1 MKEKFY
7 AEAFGEYMKRLQPY
21 CKLQLT
27 EAPEQ
32 RLSESPSPKELEK
45 ALDREAEDIL
55 AAHLPELAGAGAEAV
70 GAAGYAYPVTASLE
84 ERCWFPT
91 KAYGDFALPAGQYT
105 ALRLEIGAGAGQNW
119 WCVVFP
125 PLCLAPTG
133 GTWAETAAQ
142 AGLTEQEAALVT
154 GGSDGYEIR
163 FRALELVE
171 QFRRWLEG

>member
-55 AAHLPELAGAGAEAV
+55 AAIP
-70 GAAGYAYPVTASLE
+70 
-84 ERCWFPT
+84 
-91 KAYGDFALPAGQYT
+91 GDSY
-105 ALRLEIGAGAGQNW
+105 
-119 WCVVFP
+119 V
-125 PLCLAPTG
+125 
-133 GTWAETAAQ
+133 
-142 AGLTEQEAALVT
+142 AALCIEGRELSSEALAELVFKVEGSGRPRMCFII
-154 GGSDGYEIR
+154 GGSYGMSPR
-163 FRALELVE
+163 VKARADLKLSMSPMTFPHHLARVMLAE
-171 QFRRWLEG
+171 QLYRSFKIIEGSRYHK

>member
-55 AAHLPELAGAGAEAV
+55 AAIP
-70 GAAGYAYPVTASLE
+70 
-84 ERCWFPT
+84 
-91 KAYGDFALPAGQYT
+91 GDSY
-105 ALRLEIGAGAGQNW
+105 
-119 WCVVFP
+119 V
-125 PLCLAPTG
+125 
-133 GTWAETAAQ
+133 
-142 AGLTEQEAALVT
+142 AALCIEGRELSSEALAELVFKAEGSGRPRMCFII
-154 GGSDGYEIR
+154 GGSYGLSPR
-163 FRALELVE
+163 VKARADLKLSMSPMTFPHHLARVMLAE
-171 QFRRWLEG
+171 QLYRSFKIIEGSRYHK